1 MEKIPFEDGT
11 KIKDAVVEI
20 NEQEYTV
27 TPAQYA
33 GTTPLTAANLNL
45 MQDNIEEAI
54 DDTVLGVK
62 ISENTNEHMN
72 QYLKLFTLSFESEAY
87 KTNSVLFKLSSVQD
101 RSLDMLCNLLVN
113 KSSQE
118 TGIANVLLKI
128 VEQTGVTDNVNNL
141 IAVRETGN
149 TISVYLKI
157 VSNSVTPE
165 LKIISYMKYATETL
179 TISSE
184 QYVDSLPSG
193 TQYQA
198 FSKGRASV
206 KFTSNKNVTTT
217 GSWAS
222 TKLPFDF
229 LLDSNNMTFEDNSI
243 VIGKGMRK
251 ALVILKLVTA
261 VDTPTTI
268 QANIYRN
275 NSIVNPL
282 TSIGYNDS
290 IYTNLIAVGIINI
303 EEGDIISGHVS
314 FSSSQ
319 TNFALHN
326 SSTMII
332 TEI

>member
-27 TPAQYA
+27 TPAQYT
-33 GTTPLTAANLNL
+33 GNTPLIASNLNL

-54 DDTVLGVK
+54 DDTILGVK
-62 ISENTNEHMN
+62 ISENTNGHMN
-72 QYLKLFTLSFESEAY
+72 QYLKLFTLSFENEAY

-118 TGIANVLLKI
+118 NGIANVLLKI

-193 TQYQA
+193 TQYHA
-198 FSKGRASV
+198 FSDDQVIQEEYSFKGLTFSV
-206 KFTSNKNVTTT
+206 IKYKRIVEISINGSTDQSLRVNTFYDLQLDDIFKPLKQVDDNITLSTTEAGMIRISPT
-217 GSWAS
+217 G
-222 TKLPFDF
+222 LF
-229 LLDSNNMTFEDNSI
+229 
-243 VIGKGMRK
+243 R
-251 ALVILKLVTA
+251 
-261 VDTPTTI
+261 
-268 QANIYRN
+268 IY
-275 NSIVNPL
+275 PW
-282 TSIGYNDS
+282 
-290 IYTNLIAVGIINI
+290 TNLASDKGFRYTVTY
-303 EEGDIISGHVS
+303 IS
-314 FSSSQ
+314 
-319 TNFALHN
+319 AY
-326 SSTMII
+326 
-332 TEI
+332 

>member
-27 TPAQYA
+27 TPAQYT
-33 GTTPLTAANLNL
+33 GNTPLTAANLNL
-45 MQDNIEEAI
+45 MQDNIEKAI

-62 ISENTNEHMN
+62 ISENTNGHMN
-72 QYLKLFTLSFESEAY
+72 QYLKLFTLSFEGEAY

-113 KSSQE
+113 KASQE
-118 TGIANVLLKI
+118 NGIANVLLKI

-198 FSKGRASV
+198 FSDDQIIQEQYTFKGLTFSVIKYKRIVEISINGSTDQSLGVNTFYDLQLDDIFKPLQQVDDNITLSTTEAGMIRITPTGLFRIYLWTNLAS
-206 KFTSNKNVTTT
+206 
-217 GSWAS
+217 
-222 TKLPFDF
+222 
-229 LLDSNNMTFEDNSI
+229 
-243 VIGKGMRK
+243 GKGFRYT
-251 ALVILKLVTA
+251 VT
-261 VDTPTTI
+261 
-268 QANIYRN
+268 Y
-275 NSIVNPL
+275 
-282 TSIGYNDS
+282 
-290 IYTNLIAVGIINI
+290 
-303 EEGDIISGHVS
+303 IS
-314 FSSSQ
+314 
-319 TNFALHN
+319 AY
-326 SSTMII
+326 
-332 TEI
+332 

>member
-27 TPAQYA
+27 TPAQYT
-33 GTTPLTAANLNL
+33 GNTPLTAANLNL
-45 MQDNIEEAI
+45 MQDNIEKAI

-62 ISENTNEHMN
+62 ISENTNGHMN
-72 QYLKLFTLSFESEAY
+72 QYLKLFTLSFESETY
-87 KTNSVLFKLSSVQD
+87 KANSVLFKLSSVQD

-118 TGIANVLLKI
+118 NGIANVSLKI

-141 IAVRETGN
+141 IAVRETSN

-157 VSNSVTPE
+157 ISNSVTPE

-198 FSKGRASV
+198 FSDDQIIQRQYTFKGLTFFVIKYKRIVEISINGSTDQSLRVNTFYDLQLDDIFKPLQEVNDNITLSTTEAGMIRITTIGLFRIYPWTNLAS
-206 KFTSNKNVTTT
+206 
-217 GSWAS
+217 
-222 TKLPFDF
+222 
-229 LLDSNNMTFEDNSI
+229 
-243 VIGKGMRK
+243 GKGFRYT
-251 ALVILKLVTA
+251 VTY
-261 VDTPTTI
+261 I
-268 QANIYRN
+268 SAN
-275 NSIVNPL
+275 
-282 TSIGYNDS
+282 
-290 IYTNLIAVGIINI
+290 
-303 EEGDIISGHVS
+303 
-314 FSSSQ
+314 
-319 TNFALHN
+319 
-326 SSTMII
+326 
-332 TEI
+332 